1 MRHDVAVRVL
11 LLVACLVLSW
21 ACGRP
26 SGRHDQV
33 VTIFA
38 AASLRSALDE
48 VDRQTLQPAGLLT
61 RRVYAGTPDLAR
73 QIEAGAPA
81 DVFIAA
87 DEAWMDRMQQG
98 GHLRESSRVTLLGNA
113 LALIAPADADLPIA
127 LDRTTDLRARLG
139 DGRLAIADPDT
150 VPAGRYAR
158 QALTRLGLWD
168 QVADRLAPHENVR
181 AALAV
186 VAAGEA
192 PLGLVYASDAVDQP
206 RVRVVADVPADTH
219 APIRYPAAL
228 TRTSGPRAAAV
239 LHHLRGSQALGIFI
253 RHGFTPPPA

>member
-1 MRHDVAVRVL
+1 MRL
-11 LLVACLVLSW
+11 LLFVASLALSA
-21 ACGRP
+21 ACGPP
-26 SGRHDQV
+26 SAGHEQV

-38 AASLRSALDE
+38 AASLRTALDE
-48 VDRQTLQPAGLLT
+48 VDRQILRPGGLLT

-81 DVFIAA
+81 DLVIAA

-98 GHLRESSRVTLLGNA
+98 GHLRDSSRVTLLGNA
-113 LALIAPADADLPIA
+113 LALIAPADADLPIG
-127 LDRTTDLRARLG
+127 LDPTTDLRTRLG
-139 DGRLAIADPDT
+139 DGRLAMADPDT
-150 VPAGRYAR
+150 VPAGRHAR
-158 QALTRLGLWD
+158 QALTSLGLWD

-206 RVRVVADVPADTH
+206 RVRVLADVPAQSH

-228 TRTSGPRAAAV
+228 TRTSGPRAGAV
-239 LHHLRGSQALGIFI
+239 LRHLRGNEALGVFL
-253 RHGFTPPPA
+253 RHGFRPPPA